1 MQAKYQLGLVAFT
14 ILGIPAIANER
25 VRFDN
30 AIIRQP
36 IVAQDFTAAY
46 VDITNLRNTQLTIA
60 GAHASWSETIEFHE
74 TVITDDRARM
84 RRLMQLSVEPNK
96 TLTMAPGKIHI
107 MLFGLKLNDTA
118 NPTMTFVTPDGEHL
132 SASFEI
138 KSIAALHV
146 QAIP

>member
-1 MQAKYQLGLVAFT
+1 MQAKCQLGLVAFM
-14 ILGIPAIANER
+14 ILGMPAIANER

-30 AIIRQP
+30 AIVRQP

-46 VDITNLRNTQLTIA
+46 VDITNHRNTRLTIA

-84 RRLMQLSVEPNK
+84 RRLIQLSVEPNT

-118 NPTMTFVTPDGEHL
+118 NPTMTFVTSEGEYL

-146 QAIP
+146 QGIP